1 MKKIERENFET
12 ELGRELFDRISQISD
27 DQEFLSNVFVFMKQE
42 YRKEKMKMLLDAG
55 LSEPG
60 LIELFTIVIA
70 SEIVFDDELFR
81 LLDKNK
87 EELGDYILYE
97 IGPRRR
103 ARWRAWREREE
114 REALEREYDSKNS

>member
-27 DQEFLSNVFVFMKQE
+27 DQEFLSNVFLFIKQE

-55 LSEPG
+55 LSEPD
-60 LIELFTIVIA
+60 LIELFTIIIA
-70 SEIVFDDELFR
+70 GDIVLDKELLS
-81 LLDKNK
+81 LLDKNV
-87 EELGDYILYE
+87 EELDDYIFYE

-103 ARWRAWREREE
+103 ARLKAWREREE
-114 REALEREYDSKNS
+114 REALEREYDANS

>member
-27 DQEFLSNVFVFMKQE
+27 DQEFLANVFLFMKQE

-55 LSEPG
+55 LSDPE
-60 LIELFTIVIA
+60 LIEQFTMIIA
-70 SEIVFDDELFR
+70 DEVVFDDELLG
-81 LLDKNK
+81 LLDKTY
-87 EELGDYILYE
+87 EELMDYVFTV

-103 ARWRAWREREE
+103 ARLKAWREREE
-114 REALEREYDSKNS
+114 REALEREYDANS

>member
-55 LSEPG
+55 LSEPD